1 MPAMTQPAPQP
12 GPGEH
17 LEPVRRRSRPSLL
30 RPLLVLLVL
39 VAAGGSA
46 LLYWQAARQA
56 GASKTVLAAT
66 RTATVQRGN
75 LEVRLRISGS
85 TAAKDFV
92 NITAPRLR
100 GPDAGPMVIL
110 RIAESG
116 AMVKPGD
123 VVLEFDP
130 QSLKDHL
137 DDTIDGLKDRQND
150 VAKRKVNNE
159 LQMEN
164 LRQSLRVAKAAVDKA
179 ALDYKTL
186 DVRTDIDR
194 ELLRLAL
201 EEAEAAYKEMLSDV
215 ELTRQSLAADL
226 RAAEISM
233 KMEEL
238 HVQRHENDLTKL
250 VIRSPISGMV
260 VLQTMFRPGGDQV
273 TVAVGDRMGPGQPVM
288 KIINPD
294 KMMIEGTANQAEV
307 ARLRIGQE
315 AIIGLDAFP
324 DATYRGHLYSIGAI
338 AVGSRR
344 ENYYIRNIPVR
355 ILIENPDRRVIPD
368 LSAFANVL
376 VDKQENVLLV
386 PAAAVGEQDGKRFVY
401 VRTEKGFEKREVRT
415 GLSNGTQTAVL
426 EGLKEGDVVRAQF

>member
-1 MPAMTQPAPQP
+1 MLA
-12 GPGEH
+12 
-17 LEPVRRRSRPSLL
+17 
-30 RPLLVLLVL
+30 
-39 VAAGGSA
+39 AAGAGVWLYLRSA
-46 LLYWQAARQA
+46 PETGAAR
-56 GASKTVLAAT
+56 TVLAAT
-66 RTATVQRGN
+66 RTATIQRGN
-75 LEVRLRISGS
+75 LDVRLRVAGS
-85 TAAKDFV
+85 TTATDFA

-100 GPDAGPMVIL
+100 GPEAGPMIVL
-110 RIAESG
+110 RLAEAG

-130 QSLKDHL
+130 QSMKDHL
-137 DDTIDGLKDRQND
+137 DDTIDGLRDRQND

-201 EEAEAAYKEMLSDV
+201 EEAQAAYKEMLAEVSLR
-215 ELTRQSLAADL
+215 EQSLAADL
-226 RAAEISM
+226 RNAEISM

-250 VIRSPISGMV
+250 VIRAPIPGMV

-288 KIINPD
+288 KIINPE
-294 KMMIEGTANQAEV
+294 KMMVEGTVNQAEV
-307 ARLRIGQE
+307 TRLRIGQE

-324 DATYRGHLYSIGAI
+324 DASYRGKVYSIGAI
-338 AVGSRR
+338 GVGSRR
-344 ENYYIRNIPVR
+344 ENYYIRSIPVKVQ
-355 ILIENPDRRVIPD
+355 IENPDRRVIPD
-368 LSAFANVL
+368 LSAFANIL
-376 VDKQENVLLV
+376 TDRQENVLLA
-386 PAAAVGEQDGKRFVY
+386 PASAVGEENGKQYVY
-401 VRTEKGFEKREVRT
+401 VRTPKGFEKRAVQA
-415 GLSNGTQTAVL
+415 GLTNGVHTAIL
-426 EGLKEGDVVRAQF
+426 EGVKEGDVVRAQY

>member
-1 MPAMTQPAPQP
+1 MSAMTDPAPLT
-12 GPGEH
+12 GPGQAP
-17 LEPVRRRSRPSLL
+17 EPERRPKPPVWRAAA
-30 RPLLVLLVL
+30 VLLML
-39 VAAGGSA
+39 AAAGAGVWLYLRSA
-46 LLYWQAARQA
+46 PETGAAR
-56 GASKTVLAAT
+56 TVLAAT
-66 RTATVQRGN
+66 RTATIQRGN
-75 LEVRLRISGS
+75 LDVRLRVAGS
-85 TAAKDFV
+85 TTATDFA

-100 GPDAGPMVIL
+100 GPEAGPMIVL
-110 RIAESG
+110 RLAEAG

-130 QSLKDHL
+130 QSMKDHL
-137 DDTIDGLKDRQND
+137 DDTIDGLRDRQND

-201 EEAEAAYKEMLSDV
+201 EEAQAAYKEMLAEVSLR
-215 ELTRQSLAADL
+215 EQSLAADL
-226 RAAEISM
+226 RNAEISM

-250 VIRSPISGMV
+250 VIRAPIPGMV

-288 KIINPD
+288 KIINPE
-294 KMMIEGTANQAEV
+294 KMMVEGTVNQAEV
-307 ARLRIGQE
+307 TRLRIGQE

-324 DATYRGHLYSIGAI
+324 DASYRGKVYSIGAI
-338 AVGSRR
+338 GVGSRR
-344 ENYYIRNIPVR
+344 ENYYIRSIPVKVQ
-355 ILIENPDRRVIPD
+355 IENPDRRVIPD
-368 LSAFANVL
+368 LSAFANIL
-376 VDKQENVLLV
+376 TDRQENVLLA
-386 PAAAVGEQDGKRFVY
+386 PASAVGEENGKQYVY
-401 VRTEKGFEKREVRT
+401 VRTPKGFEKRAVQA
-415 GLSNGTQTAVL
+415 GLTNGVHTAIL
-426 EGLKEGDVVRAQF
+426 EGVKEGDVVRAQY